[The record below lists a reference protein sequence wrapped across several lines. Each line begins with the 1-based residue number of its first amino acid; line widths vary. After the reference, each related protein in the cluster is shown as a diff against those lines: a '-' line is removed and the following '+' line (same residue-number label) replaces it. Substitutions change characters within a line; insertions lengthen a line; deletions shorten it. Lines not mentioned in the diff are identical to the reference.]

1 MAKRAVGSKSG
12 FSPMKTQLRIQ
23 LSIMMFLQFFIWG
36 AWFVTLGTYL
46 GQGLSFDG
54 LMIGAAYSTMPW
66 GALLAPL
73 FVGMVADR
81 FFHAERVLA
90 VCHLIGAGLLLLA
103 SNTVDP
109 RALFWVLFAYALA
122 YNPTLALVNTV
133 SFNQMEDTGR
143 QFPLV
148 RVFGTIGWIVAGLI
162 VGALDVEAT
171 AIPLKLAAG
180 ASVMLGLF
188 AFFLPK
194 TPPRAAG
201 QGFSLR
207 DALNLEALG
216 LLKDRSF
223 AVFALGS
230 FLICIPLAFYYNFT
244 NLFLNELGVENAAG
258 KMTMGQM
265 SEIFFMIVMPFFF
278 SRLGVKKMLLLGMA
292 AWALRYVLFA
302 FGDNGSLVFMLYGG
316 ILLHGICYDFFF
328 VTGQIHVDRVAPER
342 IRASAQGFIAL
353 LTYGLGMLVGA
364 WVSGFI
370 VRKYALELQ
379 DVVVFHQWQT
389 VWLYPAVMAFAI
401 ILLFAVAFSE
411 RKPG

>member
-1 MAKRAVGSKSG
+1 
-12 FSPMKTQLRIQ
+12 MKTPLRIH
-23 LSIMMFLQFFIWG
+23 LSTMMFLQFFIWG

-103 SNTVDP
+103 ANTLEP
-109 RALFWVLFAYALA
+109 RLLFWVLFVYALA
-122 YNPTLALVNTV
+122 YNPTLALVNAV
-133 SFNQMEDTGR
+133 AFNQMEDPGK

-180 ASVMLGLF
+180 ASVLLGLF

-194 TPPRAAG
+194 TPPAAAG
-201 QGFSLR
+201 RRFSVR
-207 DALNLEALG
+207 DALNLEALS
-216 LLKDRSF
+216 LMKDRSF
-223 AVFALGS
+223 AVFAIGS

-244 NLFLNELGVENAAG
+244 NLLLNELGVENAAG
-258 KMTMGQM
+258 KMSMGQM
-265 SEIFFMIVMPFFF
+265 SEIFFMVVMPFFF
-278 SRLGVKKMLLLGMA
+278 SRLGVKKMLLLGMG
-292 AWALRYVLFA
+292 AWALRYMLFA

-328 VTGQIHVDRVAPER
+328 VTGQIHVDRVAPQR

-364 WVSGFI
+364 WVSGYI
-370 VRKYALELQ
+370 VQKYAFQLRE
-379 DVVVFHQWQT
+379 VVTHDWQT
-389 VWLYPAVMAFAI
+389 VWLYPAVMAAVI
-401 ILLFAVAFSE
+401 IVLFALVFKDREVAGRE
-411 RKPG
+411 